1 MLEPLTPQ
9 VFHILLALADAPRHG
24 YAIMRE
30 VEERT
35 GGAVRIGAGTL
46 YGAIRRLRDQ
56 GWIEE
61 LAEAPAE
68 VERGD
73 ERRRYYRLTGAG
85 RAGARA
91 EAERLERLLEQARSK
106 RFLRSEGRA

>member
-1 MLEPLTPQ
+1 MPEPLTPQ

-46 YGAIRRLRDQ
+46 YGAIKRLRDQ

-61 LAEAPAE
+61 LADAPAE
-68 VERGD
+68 VEIGD
-73 ERRRYYRLTGAG
+73 ERRRYYRLTSAG

-106 RFLRSEGRA
+106 RFLGSGGRA

>member
-1 MLEPLTPQ
+1 MPEPLTPQ

-46 YGAIRRLRDQ
+46 YGAIKRLRDQ

-61 LAEAPAE
+61 LADGPAE
-68 VERGD
+68 EEVAD
-73 ERRRYYRLTGAG
+73 ERRRYYRLTSTG

-106 RFLRSEGRA
+106 RFLGSEGRA

>member
-1 MLEPLTPQ
+1 MPDPLTPP

-46 YGAIRRLRDQ
+46 YGAIRRLRDE

-61 LAEAPAE
+61 LAGSPAG
-68 VERGD
+68 VETD
-73 ERRRYYRLTGAG
+73 DDRRRYYRLTAAG
-85 RAGARA
+85 RAGAKA
-91 EAERLERLLEQARSK
+91 EAERLEGLLEQARSK
-106 RFLRSEGRA
+106 RFLGSEGRA

>member
-1 MLEPLTPQ
+1 MPEPLTPQ

-35 GGAVRIGAGTL
+35 SGAVRIGAGTL

-61 LAEAPAE
+61 LAGAPAE
-68 VERGD
+68 VETDD
-73 ERRRYYRLTGAG
+73 ERRRYYRLTRAG
-85 RAGARA
+85 RAAASA
-91 EAERLERLLEQARSK
+91 EVERLEGLLEQARSK